1 MRGAMLPGPDACI
14 GVSPVG
20 PGVADGSCADVGT
33 GVAVGSGVG
42 AGTGVAVASG
52 VGIVGA
58 VGARVGAGPE
68 QAKSAAAVASI
79 MHWRSFGIFNPL
91 YLDVPAFR
99 LHHPLPRDIWQAC
112 RQSVVSRRK
121 ATL

>member
-14 GVSPVG
+14 GVSPAG
-20 PGVADGSCADVGT
+20 PGVADGSCAGAGT
-33 GVAVGSGVG
+33 GVAVGS
-42 AGTGVAVASG
+42 GVAVASG

-79 MHWRSFGIFNPL
+79 THWRSFGIFNPL

-99 LHHPLPRDIWQAC
+99 VHHPLPRDIWQAC